1 MVPVRTAGNAVDRDP
16 LLVLDVAEGQA
27 RLVVVGLEVA
37 PAVALDPVQAEI
49 VGLGQVDGAAL
60 GQPALPERVEG
71 QRDQAVRQSRKP
83 LTNPSTPSRPRGILG
98 DGAAERDLTR
108 NGDGLKEPRCTSG
121 SSAARVASSPAG
133 STLAGTRSKASGYSA
148 RTTSTFCRDS
158 VPLSAH
164 MPGERSAARC
174 LDMLRAPRRVA
185 ADARA
190 SLSESSTVRTHHVG
204 ASEVRP
210 LERAYAAQWRIRC
223 HPPRKRKR
231 GGSRGAA
238 KRRSG
243 SPGGRAATKVHG
255 GLLSGRLRGLASRA
269 PLGQATL
276 GFLTGAFAI

>member
-98 DGAAERDLTR
+98 DGAAEQDLTR

-133 STLAGTRSKASGYSA
+133 STNYRHEVEGIGIQRSNDVDVLPRQRPAIRAHAGRTQRRALLGHASSA
-148 RTTSTFCRDS
+148 
-158 VPLSAH
+158 
-164 MPGERSAARC
+164 
-174 LDMLRAPRRVA
+174 
-185 ADARA
+185 
-190 SLSESSTVRTHHVG
+190 
-204 ASEVRP
+204 
-210 LERAYAAQWRIRC
+210 
-223 HPPRKRKR
+223 
-231 GGSRGAA
+231 
-238 KRRSG
+238 
-243 SPGGRAATKVHG
+243 SPGR
-255 GLLSGRLRGLASRA
+255 S
-269 PLGQATL
+269 
-276 GFLTGAFAI
+276 